1 MSMPNLDKGADFLR
15 LSFAKRDATRLGLTL
30 LLSLLACGC
39 DQALLEELDSS
50 SPETSPVTFARDTV
64 CIFTPSGTIRLQVEI
79 AEDAAQ
85 RAYGLM
91 DRDTL
96 APDAGMLFIYPE
108 LQPADHG
115 FWMFRT
121 KIPLD
126 IAYLDL
132 DGRIIA
138 MRQMPPC
145 PHPTPQRC
153 ARYPAGVRYA
163 GALEVNQGFF
173 AAHNVTPAARIVRAG
188 EPGCS
193 ENIGSGYNNNTRDHD
208 DY

>member
-1 MSMPNLDKGADFLR
+1 MLMVILDRGADLLR
-15 LSFAKRDATRLGLTL
+15 LSFTRRDAMRLGLTL
-30 LLSLLACGC
+30 LLCLLACGC
-39 DQALLEELDSS
+39 DQTLLEDLESS
-50 SPETSPVTFARDTV
+50 NPETSPVTFAHDTV
-64 CIFTPSGTIRLQVEI
+64 CIFTPDGTIRLQAGI
-79 AEDAAQ
+79 AEDATQ

-108 LQPADHG
+108 LQPADNG

-121 KIPLD
+121 RIPLD

-132 DGRIIA
+132 KGRIIA

-145 PHPTPQRC
+145 THPTPQRC
-153 ARYPAGVRYA
+153 ERYPAGVRYA

-173 AAHNVTPAARIVRAG
+173 AAHNVTPGARIVRAG
-188 EPGCS
+188 EPGCP
-193 ENIGSGYNNNTRDHD
+193 ENIGVGYNNSRDHD